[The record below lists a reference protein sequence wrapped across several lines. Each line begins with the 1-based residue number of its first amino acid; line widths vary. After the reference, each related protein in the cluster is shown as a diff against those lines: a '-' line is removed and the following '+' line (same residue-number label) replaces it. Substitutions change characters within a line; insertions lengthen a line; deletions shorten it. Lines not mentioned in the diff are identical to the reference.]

1 MTTMSA
7 RMAMLL
13 LAFGLFVSCSTT
25 QKVAEKGHSANDQS
39 IQKAIGH
46 KNYQTA
52 IKDADKAIQGHPK
65 DANLYYLKG
74 KILSKMALNIEQP
87 DQRQPLYKN
96 MRQNLVKAEQLDKDG
111 KGPLEPKIDDLLANS
126 WSNEHNQ
133 GVSILSHDST
143 DTRTDLNNA
152 KVHLQNATIIMPD
165 SAISHAALATVYYK
179 LGEIPDALESM
190 EMAVSY
196 NDSVNTDYLE
206 RLAYLYTVNKQDS
219 EAVNTYRLLIERNP
233 GHLNLL
239 NGLMNVYLDEHS
251 YASVDGILQTML
263 EKDPENSLYHQIY
276 GRELYN
282 ESMAKLVS
290 IRNGFES
297 VHSTGQN
304 ELNVSDSLNSIEGEA
319 RTVLDSAVNQFDKA
333 ISLDST
339 DTNASYTLG
348 IIYQNSGVAYLQI
361 AQQIRSSELSTFYK
375 ARAQQLLTKALPYL
389 EDYADKKSSDRKSWK
404 NLREI
409 YKYLGMNSKAEQ
421 AAEHLSQQ
429 Q

>member
-1 MTTMSA
+1 MTTLSA

-25 QKVAEKGHSANDQS
+25 KKVDRNGDSANDQS
-39 IQKAIGH
+39 IQKALSN

-52 IKDADKAIQGHPK
+52 LKDADKAIQRNPK
-65 DANLYYLKG
+65 DPNLYYLKG
-74 KILSKMALNIEQP
+74 KILSEMAVAITQP
-87 DQRQPLYKN
+87 DQQQPLYKN
-96 MRQNLVKAEQLDKDG
+96 MRQNLLEAQQLDKQG
-111 KGPLEPKIDDLLANS
+111 NGPLEPKIDDLLANS
-126 WSNEHNQ
+126 WSDEHNQ

-179 LGEIPDALESM
+179 LGEIPEALGSM

-196 NDSVNTDYLE
+196 DDSVHTDYLE
-206 RLAYLYTVNKQDS
+206 RLAYLYSVNEQDS

-233 GHLNLL
+233 GDLNLL
-239 NGLMNVYLDEHS
+239 NGLMNVYLDERS
-251 YASVDGILQTML
+251 YGSVEGILQTML
-263 EKDPENSLYHQIY
+263 EKDPDNPLYHQIY

-282 ESMAKLVS
+282 ASMAKLLA
-290 IRNGFES
+290 IRNGYED

-304 ELNVSDSLNSIEGEA
+304 ELNVSDSLNSIEGQA
-319 RTVLDSAVNQFDKA
+319 RTVLDSAINQFDKA

-348 IIYQNSGVAYLQI
+348 IIYQNSGVSYLQI
-361 AQQIRSSELSTFYK
+361 AQQIQNSELSAFYK

-389 EDYADKKSSDRKSWK
+389 VNYTSKKSSDRKSWE
-404 NLREI
+404 NLREV
-409 YKYLGMNSKAEQ
+409 YQYLGMNDKAQQ

-429 Q
+429 

>member
-1 MTTMSA
+1 
-7 RMAMLL
+7 MAMLL

-25 QKVAEKGHSANDQS
+25 KKVDRNGDSANDQS
-39 IQKAIGH
+39 IQKALSN

-52 IKDADKAIQGHPK
+52 LKDADKAIQRNPK
-65 DANLYYLKG
+65 DPNLYYLKG
-74 KILSKMALNIEQP
+74 KILSEMAVAITQP
-87 DQRQPLYKN
+87 DQQQPLYKN
-96 MRQNLVKAEQLDKDG
+96 MRQNLLEAQQLDKQG
-111 KGPLEPKIDDLLANS
+111 NGPLEPKIDDLLANS
-126 WSNEHNQ
+126 WSDEHNQ

-179 LGEIPDALESM
+179 LGEIPEALGSM

-196 NDSVNTDYLE
+196 DDSVHTDYLE
-206 RLAYLYTVNKQDS
+206 RLAYLYSVNEQDS

-233 GHLNLL
+233 GDLNLL
-239 NGLMNVYLDEHS
+239 NGLMNVYLDERS
-251 YASVDGILQTML
+251 YGSVEGILQTML
-263 EKDPENSLYHQIY
+263 EKDPDNPLYHQIY

-282 ESMAKLVS
+282 ASMAKLLA
-290 IRNGFES
+290 IRNGYED

-304 ELNVSDSLNSIEGEA
+304 ELNVSDSLNSIEGQA
-319 RTVLDSAVNQFDKA
+319 RTVLDSAINQFDKA

-348 IIYQNSGVAYLQI
+348 IIYQNSGVSYLQI
-361 AQQIRSSELSTFYK
+361 AQQIQNSELSAFYK

-389 EDYADKKSSDRKSWK
+389 VNYTSKKSSDRKSWE
-404 NLREI
+404 NLREV
-409 YKYLGMNSKAEQ
+409 YQYLGMNDKAQQ

-429 Q
+429 

>member
-1 MTTMSA
+1 MTTLSA

-25 QKVAEKGHSANDQS
+25 KKVDRNGDSANDKP
-39 IQKAIGH
+39 IQKALNN

-52 IKDADKAIQGHPK
+52 LKDADKAIQGNPN
-65 DANLYYLKG
+65 DPGLYYLKG
-74 KILSKMALNIEQP
+74 KILSKMAVAITQP

-96 MRQNLVKAEQLDKDG
+96 MRQNLLKAQQLDKQG

-126 WSNEHNQ
+126 WSDEHNQ

-179 LGEIPDALESM
+179 LGEIPEALGSM

-196 NDSVNTDYLE
+196 DDSVHTDYLE
-206 RLAYLYTVNKQDS
+206 RLAYLYSVNKQDS

-233 GHLNLL
+233 GDLNLL
-239 NGLMNVYLDEHS
+239 NGIMNVYLDENS
-251 YASVDGILQTML
+251 YGSVESILQTML
-263 EKDPENSLYHQIY
+263 EKDPDNPLYHQID

-282 ESMAKLVS
+282 ESMAKLLA
-290 IRNGFES
+290 IRNGYEN

-304 ELNVSDSLNSIEGEA
+304 ELKVSDSLNSIEGEA
-319 RTVLDSAVNQFDKA
+319 RTVLDSAINQFDKA

-348 IIYQNSGVAYLQI
+348 VIYQNSGVSYLQI
-361 AQQIRSSELSTFYK
+361 AQQIQNSELSAFYK

-389 EDYADKKSSDRKSWK
+389 EDYAIKKSSDQKSWK
-404 NLREI
+404 NLREV
-409 YKYLGMNSKAEQ
+409 YQYLGMNDKAQQ